1 MKLTKRGEIVL
12 ALGVFVLIGLML
24 KGAYEIINHI
34 WWVEGEG
41 YCWGTIEHC
50 MKGKL

>member
-1 MKLTKRGEIVL
+1 MILTKRGEIVL
-12 ALGVFVLIGLML
+12 AIAAFIILGLVLKIG
-24 KGAYEIINHI
+24 YEIINHI

-41 YCWGTIEHC
+41 YCWGTISHC

>member
-1 MKLTKRGEIVL
+1 MKLTNRGEIVL